1 MTNDLETQQRSPKR
15 KRKLRKVREIL
26 DAEEVAPE
34 IRIIDGLRYVVPYS
48 FVMRTY
54 AKQRWFD
61 KSILDVGR
69 IISELVHNYFSEA
82 AIISNLVVC
91 NASACNTYSNCRTA
105 K

>member
-82 AIISNLVVC
+82 AIIS
-91 NASACNTYSNCRTA
+91 ASACNTYLNYRTYSNCRTA